1 MADSHEPMSNEIYLS
16 VEQAADLI
24 GISQETIYKEI
35 QSGNLT
41 TIENPNLKRKYQVVA
56 HSELSR
62 LYGNVYIPD
71 GYLKYAGDTSVDF
84 VRGALQYENAQLRQ
98 KLEDTERR
106 EQHINDRLKLTLQN
120 HKTLVQIHADLTK
133 TLDTLAAVLEKIT

>member
-24 GISQETIYKEI
+24 GISQENIYKEI
-35 QSGNLT
+35 HSGNLT
-41 TIENPNLKRKYQVVA
+41 TIENPNVKRKHQVIA
-56 HSELSR
+56 YSELSR

-71 GYLKYAGDTSVDF
+71 GYLKYTGDTSVDF

-98 KLEDTERR
+98 KLQDTEKR
-106 EQHINDRLKLTLQN
+106 EQHLNDRLKITLHN
-120 HKTLVQIHADLTK
+120 HKTLAQIHADLTK
-133 TLDTLAAVLEKIT
+133 TLNTLAAVLEKIT

>member
-1 MADSHEPMSNEIYLS
+1 MADSHEPMSNETYLS

-24 GISQETIYKEI
+24 GISQENIYKEI
-35 QSGNLT
+35 QAGNLT
-41 TIENPNLKRKYQVVA
+41 AIENPNVKWKYQMVA

-71 GYLKYAGDTSVDF
+71 GYLEYTSDTPVNF
-84 VRGALQYENAQLRQ
+84 VRGALQHENAQLRQ

-106 EQHINDRLKLTLQN
+106 EQHLNDRLKITLHN
-120 HKTLVQIHADLTK
+120 HKTLAQIHADLTK
-133 TLDTLAAVLEKIT
+133 TLDTLTTVLEKIT